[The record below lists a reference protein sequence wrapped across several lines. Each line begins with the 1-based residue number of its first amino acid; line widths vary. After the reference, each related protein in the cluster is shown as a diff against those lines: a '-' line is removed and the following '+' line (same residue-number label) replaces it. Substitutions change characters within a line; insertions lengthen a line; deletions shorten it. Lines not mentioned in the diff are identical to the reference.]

1 MPFFPIFASVI
12 LWNRDKMPMKK
23 LEAISRQL
31 IELAHNVAPKLP
43 DGEVKTNLQRL
54 ARRSMEY
61 KNGSFIML
69 VVGPVKSGKSTLVNL
84 LAHRFVSPTDKLEC
98 TVRPSII
105 SNVDDERDCRIDV
118 YRSKVDGRKAE
129 DLDLIVDKLRG
140 IMPDDAEVERF
151 LEKETFALT
160 EDNIKEVIFPSYN
173 KGDRTVITSITTTG
187 SKLLHNDDAA
197 GEGKIFLVDMPGF
210 DGNNVNIE
218 NDPLYEAISK
228 RVDLILFVHSSVSA
242 FNVTSA
248 KYLDKLREYNESVP
262 VYLIHNVFDSSYW
275 RDENERQQD
284 VERQAQK
291 EYDEIRRKGFNIEPD
306 FISCVNLGKVTDFT
320 DGMGKFKTDFNE
332 ELNAEQVE
340 FAKIEQKL
348 YDKITTN
355 ITELRLKRCLD
366 RTAQF
371 RESLL
376 SLLKEKGKGLR
387 VKKDDYDLLG
397 QWLEHIG
404 QELAITDAE
413 LDDIVSATTSQA
425 PVSVFDS
432 EIDSRINSSEGM
444 GQCLER
450 LERLAN
456 KYFSDVNTF
465 LSENLFQRYKT
476 KTSEF
481 TRRIDER
488 LTSDIE
494 SPDMDKVSIAIE
506 ERLTR
511 DELRQYVKRNAWWK
525 QMFAMP
531 LSVEVVRDAVRKMKK
546 DLTSHNTM
554 KNLIKDEVHATE
566 KVYIERIAASFQ
578 GIRESLISRE
588 DLDSLDTLD
597 DLSARLS
604 NIIM

>member
-1 MPFFPIFASVI
+1 
-12 LWNRDKMPMKK
+12 MKK

-31 IELAHNVAPKLP
+31 IELTQDVAPKLP

-118 YRSKVDGRKAE
+118 YRSKEEGRKAE

-151 LEKETFALT
+151 LEKESFALT

-187 SKLLHNDDAA
+187 SKLLRNDDEA

-275 RDENERQQD
+275 RNESERQQD

-320 DGMGKFKTDFNE
+320 DGTGKFKTDFNE

-355 ITELRLKRCLD
+355 ISELRLKRCLD
-366 RTAQF
+366 RTSQF
-371 RESLL
+371 RD
-376 SLLKEKGKGLR
+376 SLLKLLEEKGKGLR

-397 QWLEHIG
+397 QWLEHLG
-404 QELAITDAE
+404 QDLAITDNE

-432 EIDSRINSSEGM
+432 EIDSRINSSESM
-444 GQCLER
+444 GLCLER

-465 LSENLFQRYKT
+465 LSENLLQRYKA
-476 KTSEF
+476 KTSDF
-481 TRRIDER
+481 ARRVGER
-488 LTSDIE
+488 LTSGIE
-494 SPDMDKVSIAIE
+494 TPPIDKVAIAIE

-566 KVYIERIAASFQ
+566 KVYVEQMTAAFQ

-597 DLSARLS
+597 NLSARLS

>member
-1 MPFFPIFASVI
+1 
-12 LWNRDKMPMKK
+12 MKK

-31 IELAHNVAPKLP
+31 NELAKKIAPKLP
-43 DGEVKTNLQRL
+43 DGEVKTQLQRL
-54 ARRSMEY
+54 SRRSMEY

-118 YRSKVDGRKAE
+118 YRSKVEGRKAE

-140 IMPDDAEVERF
+140 IMPDDNEVEQY
-151 LEKETFALT
+151 LDKETFALT
-160 EDNIKEVIFPSYN
+160 NENIKEVIFPSYN
-173 KGDRTVITSITTTG
+173 REDRTIITSITTTG
-187 SKLLHNDDAA
+187 SKLLRNDSD
-197 GEGKIFLVDMPGF
+197 GSQGKIFLVDMPGF

-275 RDENERQQD
+275 REKEGRRLD

-306 FISCVNLGKVTDFT
+306 YISCVNLGKVTDFT
-320 DGMGKFKTDFNE
+320 DGMGNFREDYNG
-332 ELNAEQVE
+332 ELSAEQEE

-355 ITELRLKRCLD
+355 ITELRLKRCLE
-366 RTAQF
+366 RTAQLNDNLMTMLAEKTKGY
-371 RESLL
+371 RE
-376 SLLKEKGKGLR
+376 R
-387 VKKDDYDLLG
+387 KDDLDRYS
-397 QWLEHIG
+397 QYISRIG

-413 LDDIVSATTSQA
+413 LNDIVSATSSQA
-425 PVSVFDS
+425 PVSAFDS
-432 EIDSRINSSEGM
+432 EIDSRINSSENM
-444 GQCLER
+444 NQCLER
-450 LERLAN
+450 LERLADR
-456 KYFSDVNTF
+456 YFSDVNTF
-465 LSENLFQRYKT
+465 LSENLYQRYKT
-476 KTSEF
+476 KVTDF
-481 TRRIDER
+481 AGR
-488 LTSDIE
+488 LQQLITTEVKEPAFDRLSISIE
-494 SPDMDKVSIAIE
+494 D
-506 ERLTR
+506 RLTR
-511 DELRQYVKRNAWWK
+511 EELRQYIKKNNWWQK
-525 QMFAMP
+525 LLGIP
-531 LSVEVVRDAVRKMKK
+531 LTVDVVRDAVRKMKK
-546 DLTSHNTM
+546 DLTSYETL
-554 KNLIKDEVHATE
+554 KVLIKDEVHAVETTYIQQLSDMFE
-566 KVYIERIAASFQ
+566 KEKTRFISE
-578 GIRESLISRE
+578 EELNSLE
-588 DLDSLDTLD
+588 TLEQ
-597 DLSARLS
+597 LRTRLS

>member
-1 MPFFPIFASVI
+1 
-12 LWNRDKMPMKK
+12 MKK

-31 IELAHNVAPKLP
+31 KELTQEVAPKLP

-118 YRSKVDGRKAE
+118 YRSKEDGRKAE

-151 LEKETFALT
+151 LEKESFALT

-187 SKLLHNDDAA
+187 SKLLRNDDEA

-275 RDENERQQD
+275 RNEDERQQD

-320 DGMGKFKTDFNE
+320 DGTGKFKIDFNE

-340 FAKIEQKL
+340 FSKIEQKL

-355 ITELRLKRCLD
+355 ISELRLKRCLD
-366 RTAQF
+366 RTSQF
-371 RESLL
+371 RD
-376 SLLKEKGKGLR
+376 SLLKLLEEKGKGLR

-397 QWLEHIG
+397 QWLEHLG
-404 QELAITDAE
+404 QDLAITDNE

-465 LSENLFQRYKT
+465 LSENLLQRYKA
-476 KTSEF
+476 KTSDF
-481 TRRIDER
+481 ARRLGER
-488 LTSDIE
+488 LTSGIE
-494 SPDMDKVSIAIE
+494 TPQIDKVAIAIE

-566 KVYIERIAASFQ
+566 KVYVEQVTAAFQ
-578 GIRESLISRE
+578 GIKESLISRE

-597 DLSARLS
+597 NLSDRLS

>member
-31 IELAHNVAPKLP
+31 IELTQDVAPKLP

-320 DGMGKFKTDFNE
+320 DGMGKFRTDFNE
-332 ELNAEQVE
+332 ELSAEQVE

-546 DLTSHNTM
+546 DQIGRAH
-554 KNLIKDEVHATE
+554 V
-566 KVYIERIAASFQ
+566 
-578 GIRESLISRE
+578 
-588 DLDSLDTLD
+588 
-597 DLSARLS
+597 
-604 NIIM
+604 

>member
-597 DLSARLS
+597 NLSARLS

>member
-1 MPFFPIFASVI
+1 
-12 LWNRDKMPMKK
+12 MKK

-105 SNVDDERDCRIDV
+105 SNVDDERDCQIDV

>member
-23 LEAISRQL
+23 LETISRQL

-105 SNVDDERDCRIDV
+105 SNVDDERDCQIDV

>member
-1 MPFFPIFASVI
+1 
-12 LWNRDKMPMKK
+12 MKK

-31 IELAHNVAPKLP
+31 NELAMEIAPKLP
-43 DGEVKTNLQRL
+43 DGEVKTHLQRL
-54 ARRSMEY
+54 SRRSMEY

-118 YRSKVDGRKAE
+118 YRSKVEGRKAE

-140 IMPDDAEVERF
+140 IMSDDNEVEQY
-151 LEKETFALT
+151 LDKETFALT
-160 EDNIKEVIFPSYN
+160 NDNIKEVIFPSYN
-173 KGDRTVITSITTTG
+173 REDRTIITSITTTG
-187 SKLLHNDDAA
+187 SKLLRNDKD
-197 GEGKIFLVDMPGF
+197 GNEGKIFLVDMPGF

-275 RDENERQQD
+275 RDEEGRRLD

-306 FISCVNLGKVTDFT
+306 YISCVNLGKVTDYT
-320 DGMGKFKTDFNE
+320 DGTGNFKDNYNG
-332 ELNAEQVE
+332 ELSAEQAE

-355 ITELRLKRCLD
+355 ITELRLKRCLE
-366 RTAQF
+366 RTAQLNDNLMALLAEKTKGF
-371 RESLL
+371 RE
-376 SLLKEKGKGLR
+376 R
-387 VKKDDYDLLG
+387 KDDLDRYSQYIG
-397 QWLEHIG
+397 KIG

-413 LDDIVSATTSQA
+413 LNDIVSATSSQA
-425 PVSVFDS
+425 PISAFDS
-432 EIDSRINSSEGM
+432 EIESRINSSENM
-444 GQCLER
+444 TQCLER
-450 LERLAN
+450 LERLADR
-456 KYFSDVNTF
+456 YFSDVNTF
-465 LSENLFQRYKT
+465 LSENLYQRYKT
-476 KTSEF
+476 KVTDFVGRLRQLIVMEVKEPAFDRVSISIE
-481 TRRIDER
+481 DR
-488 LTSDIE
+488 LTHE
-494 SPDMDKVSIAIE
+494 
-506 ERLTR
+506 
-511 DELRQYVKRNAWWK
+511 ELRQYIKKNSWWQKLLGIPLTVDVVK
-525 QMFAMP
+525 
-531 LSVEVVRDAVRKMKK
+531 DAVRKMRK
-546 DLTSHNTM
+546 DLTSYETL
-554 KNLIKDEVHATE
+554 KLLIKDEVHSVEQTYIQQLSDMFEEE
-566 KVYIERIAASFQ
+566 KAKFISE
-578 GIRESLISRE
+578 EELNSLE
-588 DLDSLDTLD
+588 TLEQ
-597 DLSARLS
+597 LRSRLS

>member
-31 IELAHNVAPKLP
+31 IELTQDVAPKLP

-320 DGMGKFKTDFNE
+320 DGTGKFKADFNG
-332 ELNAEQVE
+332 ELSAEQVE

-476 KTSEF
+476 KTSDF

-597 DLSARLS
+597 NLSARLS

>member
-1 MPFFPIFASVI
+1 
-12 LWNRDKMPMKK
+12 MKK

-31 IELAHNVAPKLP
+31 IELTREVVPRLP
-43 DGEVKTNLQRL
+43 EGEVKTNLQRL

-151 LEKETFALT
+151 LEKESFALT

-187 SKLLHNDDAA
+187 SKLLRNDDEA

-275 RDENERQQD
+275 RDEDDRQRD

-320 DGMGKFKTDFNE
+320 DGTGKFKADFNG
-332 ELNAEQVE
+332 ELSAEQVE

-355 ITELRLKRCLD
+355 ISELRLKRCLD
-366 RTAQF
+366 RTSQF

-376 SLLKEKGKGLR
+376 TLLQEKGKGLR

-404 QELAITDAE
+404 QELSITDAE

-476 KTSEF
+476 KAADF

-488 LTSDIE
+488 LTSGIE
-494 SPDMDKVSIAIE
+494 SPNMDKVSIAIE

-511 DELRQYVKRNAWWK
+511 DELRQYVKRNDWWK

-531 LSVEVVRDAVRKMKK
+531 LRVEVVRDAVRKMKK

-554 KNLIKDEVHATE
+554 KILIKDEVYATE
-566 KVYIERIAASFQ
+566 KVYIEQLLTSFE

-597 DLSARLS
+597 NLSARLS

>member
-105 SNVDDERDCRIDV
+105 SNVDDERDCQIDV

>member
-1 MPFFPIFASVI
+1 
-12 LWNRDKMPMKK
+12 MKK

-597 DLSARLS
+597 NLSARLS

>member
-1 MPFFPIFASVI
+1 
-12 LWNRDKMPMKK
+12 MKK

-31 IELAHNVAPKLP
+31 IELTQEVAPKLP

-151 LEKETFALT
+151 LEKESFALT

-187 SKLLHNDDAA
+187 SKLLRNDDEA

-275 RDENERQQD
+275 RDEDDRQRD

-320 DGMGKFKTDFNE
+320 DGTGKFKADFNG
-332 ELNAEQVE
+332 ELSAEQVE

-355 ITELRLKRCLD
+355 ISELRLKRCLD
-366 RTAQF
+366 RTSQF

-376 SLLKEKGKGLR
+376 TLLQEKGKGLR

-404 QELAITDAE
+404 QELSITDAE

-476 KTSEF
+476 KAADF

-488 LTSDIE
+488 LTSGIE
-494 SPDMDKVSIAIE
+494 SPNMDKVSIAIE

-566 KVYIERIAASFQ
+566 KVYIEQLLTSFE

-597 DLSARLS
+597 NLSARLS

>member
-105 SNVDDERDCRIDV
+105 SNVDDERDCQIDV

-597 DLSARLS
+597 DLSDRLS

>member
-1 MPFFPIFASVI
+1 
-12 LWNRDKMPMKK
+12 MKK

-31 IELAHNVAPKLP
+31 NELAKEIAPKLP

-54 ARRSMEY
+54 SRRSMEY

-105 SNVDDERDCRIDV
+105 SNVDNERDCRIDV
-118 YRSKVDGRKAE
+118 YRSKVEGRKAE

-140 IMPDDAEVERF
+140 IMSDDDEVERY
-151 LEKETFALT
+151 LDKETFALT
-160 EDNIKEVIFPSYN
+160 NDNIKEVIFPSYN
-173 KGDRTVITSITTTG
+173 REDRTIITSITTTG
-187 SKLLHNDDAA
+187 SKLLRNDKD
-197 GEGKIFLVDMPGF
+197 GNEGKIFLVDMPGF

-275 RDENERQQD
+275 RDEEGRRLD

-306 FISCVNLGKVTDFT
+306 YISCVNLGKVTDFT
-320 DGMGKFKTDFNE
+320 DGMGNYKADFNT
-332 ELNAEQVE
+332 ELSDEQVE

-355 ITELRLKRCLD
+355 ISELILKRCLE
-366 RTAQF
+366 RTAQLNENLVALLAEKTKGF
-371 RESLL
+371 RE
-376 SLLKEKGKGLR
+376 R
-387 VKKDDYDLLG
+387 KDDLDRYTQYLSKI
-397 QWLEHIG
+397 E
-404 QELAITDAE
+404 QELGITDAE
-413 LDDIVSATTSQA
+413 LNDIVSATSSQA
-425 PVSVFDS
+425 PVSAFDS
-432 EIDSRINSSEGM
+432 EIDSRINSSENM
-444 GQCLER
+444 SQCLER
-450 LERLAN
+450 LERLADR
-456 KYFSDVNTF
+456 YFSDVNTF
-465 LSENLFQRYKT
+465 LSENLYQRYKT
-476 KTSEF
+476 KVAEYVDRMQKLINTEIKEPAF
-481 TRRIDER
+481 DR
-488 LTSDIE
+488 
-494 SPDMDKVSIAIE
+494 VSVAIE

-511 DELRQYVKRNAWWK
+511 EELRQYIKKNSWWQK
-525 QMFAMP
+525 MLGIP
-531 LSVEVVRDAVRKMKK
+531 LTVDVVRDAVRKMKK
-546 DLTSHNTM
+546 DLTSYNTL
-554 KNLIKDEVHATE
+554 KGLIKDEVYAMETIYIKQLNDMFEAAKDSFITE
-566 KVYIERIAASFQ
+566 E
-578 GIRESLISRE
+578 ELNSLE
-588 DLDSLDTLD
+588 TLEQ
-597 DLSARLS
+597 LRSRLS

>member
-1 MPFFPIFASVI
+1 
-12 LWNRDKMPMKK
+12 MKK

-31 IELAHNVAPKLP
+31 NELAKEIAPKLP

-54 ARRSMEY
+54 SRRSMEY

-105 SNVDDERDCRIDV
+105 SNVDNERDCRIDV
-118 YRSKVDGRKAE
+118 YRSKVEGRKAE

-140 IMPDDAEVERF
+140 IMSDDDEVERY
-151 LEKETFALT
+151 LDKETFALT
-160 EDNIKEVIFPSYN
+160 NDNIKEVIFPSYN
-173 KGDRTVITSITTTG
+173 REDRTIITSITTTG
-187 SKLLHNDDAA
+187 SKLLRNDKE
-197 GEGKIFLVDMPGF
+197 GNEGKIFLVDMPGF

-275 RDENERQQD
+275 RDKEGRRLD

-320 DGMGKFKTDFNE
+320 DGMGNYKADFNT
-332 ELNAEQVE
+332 ELSDEQVE

-355 ITELRLKRCLD
+355 ISELRLKRCLE
-366 RTAQF
+366 RTAQLNENLVALLAEKTKRF
-371 RESLL
+371 RE
-376 SLLKEKGKGLR
+376 R
-387 VKKDDYDLLG
+387 KDDLDRYTQYLSKI
-397 QWLEHIG
+397 E
-404 QELAITDAE
+404 QELGITDAE
-413 LDDIVSATTSQA
+413 LNDIVSATSSQA
-425 PVSVFDS
+425 PVSAFDS
-432 EIDSRINSSEGM
+432 EIDSRINSSENM
-444 GQCLER
+444 SQCLER
-450 LERLAN
+450 LERLADR
-456 KYFSDVNTF
+456 YFSDVNTF
-465 LSENLFQRYKT
+465 LSENLYQRYKT
-476 KTSEF
+476 KVAEYVDRMQKLINTEIKEPAF
-481 TRRIDER
+481 DR
-488 LTSDIE
+488 
-494 SPDMDKVSIAIE
+494 VSVAIE

-511 DELRQYVKRNAWWK
+511 EELRQYIKKNSWWQK
-525 QMFAMP
+525 MLGIP
-531 LSVEVVRDAVRKMKK
+531 LTVDVVRDAVRKMKK
-546 DLTSHNTM
+546 DLTSYNTL
-554 KNLIKDEVHATE
+554 KGLIKDEVYAMETIYIKQLNDMFEAAKDSFITE
-566 KVYIERIAASFQ
+566 E
-578 GIRESLISRE
+578 ELNSLE
-588 DLDSLDTLD
+588 TLEQ
-597 DLSARLS
+597 LRSRLS

>member
-1 MPFFPIFASVI
+1 
-12 LWNRDKMPMKK
+12 MKK

-31 IELAHNVAPKLP
+31 NELAKEIAPKLP

-54 ARRSMEY
+54 SRRSMEY

-105 SNVDDERDCRIDV
+105 SNVDNERDCRIDV
-118 YRSKVDGRKAE
+118 YRSKVEGRKAE

-140 IMPDDAEVERF
+140 IMSDDDEVERY
-151 LEKETFALT
+151 LDKETFALT
-160 EDNIKEVIFPSYN
+160 NDNIKEVIFPSYN
-173 KGDRTVITSITTTG
+173 REDRTIITSITTTG
-187 SKLLHNDDAA
+187 SKLLRNDKD
-197 GEGKIFLVDMPGF
+197 GNEGKIFLVDMPGF

-275 RDENERQQD
+275 RDEEGRRLD

-306 FISCVNLGKVTDFT
+306 YISCVNLGKVTDFT
-320 DGMGKFKTDFNE
+320 DGMGNYKADFNT
-332 ELNAEQVE
+332 ELSDEQVE

-355 ITELRLKRCLD
+355 ISELRLQRCLE
-366 RTAQF
+366 RTAQLNENLVALLTEKTKGF
-371 RESLL
+371 RE
-376 SLLKEKGKGLR
+376 R
-387 VKKDDYDLLG
+387 KDDLDRYTQYLSKI
-397 QWLEHIG
+397 E
-404 QELAITDAE
+404 QELGITDAE
-413 LDDIVSATTSQA
+413 LNDIVSATSSQA
-425 PVSVFDS
+425 PVSAFDS
-432 EIDSRINSSEGM
+432 EIDSRINSSENM
-444 GQCLER
+444 SQCLER
-450 LERLAN
+450 LERLADR
-456 KYFSDVNTF
+456 YFSDVNTF
-465 LSENLFQRYKT
+465 LSENLYQRYKT
-476 KTSEF
+476 KVAEYVDRMQKLINTEIKEPAF
-481 TRRIDER
+481 DR
-488 LTSDIE
+488 
-494 SPDMDKVSIAIE
+494 VSVAIE

-511 DELRQYVKRNAWWK
+511 EELRQYIKKNSWWQK
-525 QMFAMP
+525 MLGIP
-531 LSVEVVRDAVRKMKK
+531 LTVDVVRDAVRKMKK
-546 DLTSHNTM
+546 DLTSYNTL
-554 KNLIKDEVHATE
+554 KGLIKDEVYAMETIYIKQLNDMFEAAKDSFITE
-566 KVYIERIAASFQ
+566 E
-578 GIRESLISRE
+578 ELNSLE
-588 DLDSLDTLD
+588 TLEQ
-597 DLSARLS
+597 LRSRLS

>member
-1 MPFFPIFASVI
+1 
-12 LWNRDKMPMKK
+12 MKK

-31 IELAHNVAPKLP
+31 IELTREVAPKLP
-43 DGEVKTNLQRL
+43 EGEVKTNLQRL

-151 LEKETFALT
+151 LEKESFALT

-187 SKLLHNDDAA
+187 SKLLRNDDEA

-275 RDENERQQD
+275 RDEGDRQRD

-320 DGMGKFKTDFNE
+320 DGTGKFKADFNG
-332 ELNAEQVE
+332 ELSAEQVE

-355 ITELRLKRCLD
+355 ISELRLKRCLD
-366 RTAQF
+366 RTSQF

-376 SLLKEKGKGLR
+376 TLLQEKGKGLR

-404 QELAITDAE
+404 QELSITDAE

-432 EIDSRINSSEGM
+432 EIDSRINSSESM

-476 KTSEF
+476 KAADF

-488 LTSDIE
+488 LISGIE
-494 SPDMDKVSIAIE
+494 SPNMEKVSIAIE

-566 KVYIERIAASFQ
+566 KVYIEQLLTSFE

-597 DLSARLS
+597 NLSARLS

>member
-1 MPFFPIFASVI
+1 
-12 LWNRDKMPMKK
+12 MKK

-31 IELAHNVAPKLP
+31 VELAQEVAPKLP
-43 DGEVKTNLQRL
+43 DGEVKTNLGRL

-118 YRSKVDGRKAE
+118 YRSKEDGRKAE

-140 IMPDDAEVERF
+140 IMPDDGEVDRY
-151 LEKETFALT
+151 LEKESFPLT

-173 KGDRTVITSITTTG
+173 REDRTVITSITTTG
-187 SKLLHNDDAA
+187 SKLLRNDDEA

-275 RDENERQQD
+275 RDEGDRQRD

-306 FISCVNLGKVTDFT
+306 YISQVNLGKVTDFT
-320 DGMGKFKTDFNE
+320 DAAGKFKADFCE

-348 YDKITTN
+348 YEKITTN
-355 ITELRLKRCLD
+355 ISELRLKRCLD

-376 SLLKEKGKGLR
+376 VLLKEKSKGLR
-387 VKKDDYDLLG
+387 VKRDDYDLLG
-397 QWLEHIG
+397 EWISRIG

-425 PVSVFDS
+425 PVAVFDS

-456 KYFSDVNTF
+456 RYFSDVNTF

-476 KTSEF
+476 KTSDF

-488 LTSDIE
+488 LSSAIE
-494 SPDMDKVSIAIE
+494 SPNIDKVAIAIE

-525 QMFAMP
+525 QMLAMP

-566 KVYIERIAASFQ
+566 KVYIEQLTATFQ
-578 GIRESLISRE
+578 GIRDRLISRE

-597 DLSARLS
+597 NLSTRLS